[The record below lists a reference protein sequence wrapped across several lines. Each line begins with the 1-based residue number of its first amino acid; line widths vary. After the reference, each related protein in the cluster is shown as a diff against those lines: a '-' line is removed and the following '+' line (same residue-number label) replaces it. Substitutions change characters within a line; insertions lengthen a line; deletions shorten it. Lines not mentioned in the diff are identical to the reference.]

1 MSLEKITTISP
12 ITNKPVLTR
21 NGLSDADLRSLPE
34 TASTAF
40 ESYRRTSLAERK
52 EIVKKAMK
60 LLNDRQD
67 VLGKEITEQMGRP
80 IAYTAKEVTTAVMR
94 GEYLL
99 KISDDTLKDTDGE
112 PEKGFKRYIKK
123 VPLGPV
129 LILFPWNYPYLTLI
143 NSLVPALLAGNS
155 VILKP
160 SPQTPTSAEQIQQI
174 FKEAGLPDGVLQIFH
189 SGSIAQIGAIAQ
201 SPKIQLVCFT
211 GSVANGLAV
220 QQAANDRV
228 PLRVGLELGGKDPA
242 YVRSDVDVKWAA
254 EELVDGAVFNSGQSC
269 CSVERVY
276 VDEKIHDEFVSA
288 LQEVLSGYKL
298 GDPFDKS
305 THVGPVV
312 SKRSAETIQAH
323 IKDALEKGAK
333 DATPENATFK
343 SPPPDGNYVAPTLL
357 TDVTHEMTVMTEET
371 FGPVIPVMKVKDDA
385 EAIKLM
391 NDSQFGLTASIWTKD
406 VSKGHELAD
415 DIEAGTVFVNRCDY
429 PAPDLA
435 WVGWKDSGR
444 GQTLSRFGF
453 DQFVKLKSYH
463 GGPTDVRRVDISESL
478 PGLTDVQRKQI
489 RKKASSDAACLKSLR
504 SHPPIIAI
512 SPVVPNT
519 PTPAPTTSPNPHRV
533 GSQPINTFSE
543 QLSSVICFYEPTIST
558 SLSNA
563 ASKDEPSNLP
573 TPPRLLHKEDDL
585 PAMRMKSMWKSDK
598 RYNSDSGGHDDIL
611 YETLPGVK
619 EVKERG
625 SDELKALNFEF
636 DLESKESGS
645 DASRKLGSIRA
656 SEMQDTAEYEQ
667 GLNDTTPKQHT

>member
-12 ITNKPVLTR
+12 ITNKPILTR
-21 NGLSDADLRSLPE
+21 NGLSDADLQSLPE
-34 TASTAF
+34 TAVAAF
-40 ESYRRTSLAERK
+40 ESYRRTPLAERQD
-52 EIVKKAMK
+52 IVKKALK
-60 LLNDRQD
+60 LLNERQD
-67 VLGKEITEQMGRP
+67 VLGKEITEQIGRP

-99 KISDDTLKDTDGE
+99 KISEDTLKDTPGE
-112 PEKGFKRYIKK
+112 AEKGFQRYIKK
-123 VPLGPV
+123 VPVGPV

-189 SGSIAQIGAIAQ
+189 SGSITQIEAIAR

-242 YVRSDVDVKWAA
+242 YVRFDVDVKWVA

-276 VDEKIHDEFVSA
+276 VDEKIHDEFILA
-288 LQEVLSGYKL
+288 LQDVLRGYKL

-323 IKDALEKGAK
+323 VKDALQKGAK
-333 DATPENATFK
+333 DATPDNATFK
-343 SPPPDGNYVAPTLL
+343 NPPADGNYVAPTLL
-357 TDVTHEMTVMTEET
+357 TDVTHDMTVMTEET
-371 FGPVIPVMKVKDDA
+371 FGPVIPVMKVKNDA
-385 EAIKLM
+385 EAIRLM

-406 VSKGHELAD
+406 VDKGHELAD
-415 DIEAGTVFVNRCDY
+415 DVEAGTVFVNRCDY

-435 WVGWKDSGR
+435 WVGWKDSGK

-463 GGPTDVRRVDISESL
+463 V
-478 PGLTDVQRKQI
+478 
-489 RKKASSDAACLKSLR
+489 
-504 SHPPIIAI
+504 
-512 SPVVPNT
+512 
-519 PTPAPTTSPNPHRV
+519 
-533 GSQPINTFSE
+533 
-543 QLSSVICFYEPTIST
+543 
-558 SLSNA
+558 
-563 ASKDEPSNLP
+563 KD
-573 TPPRLLHKEDDL
+573 
-585 PAMRMKSMWKSDK
+585 
-598 RYNSDSGGHDDIL
+598 Y
-611 YETLPGVK
+611 
-619 EVKERG
+619 
-625 SDELKALNFEF
+625 
-636 DLESKESGS
+636 
-645 DASRKLGSIRA
+645 
-656 SEMQDTAEYEQ
+656 
-667 GLNDTTPKQHT
+667 PK